1 MRFWYRSLFSAISLV
16 PRSSPYALH
25 LISLLVLTSRP
36 GHLFHPRLSTSYPQ
50 PVGALPPAPSNS
62 LAALLHRQTLLGQC
76 FRFLVALAYGGR
88 VPASAMAHPNSG
100 QSTRRPQP
108 AIRSTTSVSCKKE
121 LEERSPY
128 SLFCV

>member
-16 PRSSPYALH
+16 PRSTPYALH

-76 FRFLVALAYGGR
+76 FRLLVSLASRGP

-100 QSTRRPQP
+100 QSTRRQQP
-108 AIRSTTSVSCKKE
+108 PSCSPTAVS
-121 LEERSPY
+121 
-128 SLFCV
+128 